1 LKRSDLPSISVVV
14 PTMNKRGTLEI
25 LLKSLMELD
34 YDRKK
39 IEVILVDGDKSGKT
53 EKIVSGYP
61 FRIVKDEGKGLNK
74 ARNLGLKNSTH
85 DVVAFTDDDCIV
97 PRNWATKI
105 AESFSDPSV
114 GFVGGRVVGYS
125 NEEFL
130 SAYAEETV
138 VAAMPRFKQKIVI
151 GRLHRSQLPAGCN
164 MAFRRAVLEKIN
176 LLDER
181 ITYGFDDI
189 EPAERIANAG
199 FKIILNPEVVVF
211 HKHRIGLKEFLKQNF
226 RYGRGAM
233 LYLLTGTKSLIQ
245 KWLFRYLVGVFS
257 GIMILA
263 LPLLAAHI
271 TGNPLFIVITLG
283 LSAAPWLSLMGFYA
297 KRFKGGRRMKRIF
310 LYPAV
315 DILRGFAFAFGAL
328 YQLLCPRR

>member
-1 LKRSDLPSISVVV
+1 MNISDLPSISIVV
-14 PTMNKRGTLEI
+14 PTVNKRGTLET

-39 IEVILVDGDKSGKT
+39 IEVIVVDGDKSGKT

-74 ARNLGLKNSTH
+74 ARNLGFKNSTH
-85 DVVAFTDDDCIV
+85 DIVAFTDDDCVV
-97 PRNWATKI
+97 PRNWTTKI

-130 SAYAEETV
+130 STYAEETV
-138 VAAMPRFKQKIVI
+138 VATMPRFKEKIVT

-164 MAFRRAVLEKIN
+164 MAFRRSVLEKMN
-176 LLDER
+176 LLDDR
-181 ITYGFDDI
+181 LTYGFDDV

-199 FKIILNPEVVVF
+199 FKIVLNPEVVVF
-211 HKHRIGLKEFLKQNF
+211 HKHRVRLKEFLKQNF

-233 LYLLTGTKSLIQ
+233 LYLLTGTRSLIQ

-257 GIMILA
+257 GIIVLA
-263 LPLLAAHI
+263 LPLLAALI
-271 TGNPLFIVITLG
+271 TENPLFIVVTFG
-283 LSAAPWLSLMGFYA
+283 LSVAPWLSLMGFYA
-297 KRFKGGRRMKRIF
+297 RRFKGEGRTKRIF